1 MSFESKKELEMD
13 KLNIKSHLNTSLE
26 AEGISMSEDLIN
38 RTLNAIRLDEENDIN
53 MGKDNSEKGKPVF
66 RLSKARTL
74 IMVAAAALVLL
85 VGLNAIRIYSPLGM
99 KGDMMKSENSTRND
113 DAGKTEMY
121 SIKEDSVERNQA
133 LNDMDET
140 EDLKA
145 DMDIAASIDKDIVEA
160 RPKESDSVD
169 MLMQSIEE
177 ETSENGMTDNAMIDS
192 EEYLLSFN
200 DILMI
205 MPEDISSIIISTDST
220 GDMSILSD
228 NEQIDKFYSMMEKYS
243 FTRSY
248 EGDTDI
254 QYKIVLSSTNEE
266 RQINVGVSSINVT
279 YYQNGESLS
288 SIYTADDHVQL
299 LNDIKYFLTNK

>member
-26 AEGISMSEDLIN
+26 AESISMSEDLIY